1 MRVAVGTGE
10 VADGRADPL
19 DGLGRVNVAE
29 APQQAGLGEPDVAGP
44 AAEQAVE
51 DAHARV
57 SGRCGFEDTRRRAG
71 EVYRW
76 CNGEAALGGRDTRD
90 NGRKLGRRA
99 CLSTFWS
106 SPCQTAPGSGPA
118 PARRSI

>member
-57 SGRCGFEDTRRRAG
+57 SGGGGFEGTRRRAG
-71 EVYRW
+71 GGDRGW
-76 CNGEAALGGRDTRD
+76 NGGGAAGGRYYRYKC
-90 NGRKLGRRA
+90 RKLGRRA
-99 CLSTFWS
+99 CLSTSWS